1 MYLYKSM
8 YIYIYDIQHII
19 IYLIDIQT
27 TTAIMFLKKKICRT
41 FLGEIQLLKVFSDV
55 GCSDFVELDL
65 LNSLPL
71 SLSINIYIYIRFN

>member
-1 MYLYKSM
+1 MYINL

-27 TTAIMFLKKKICRT
+27 TTAIMFLKKTCRT
-41 FLGEIQLLKVFSDV
+41 FLGGIQLLKVFSDV

-65 LNSLPL
+65 LNSL
-71 SLSINIYIYIRFN
+71 SLYIYIYYVYIRFN